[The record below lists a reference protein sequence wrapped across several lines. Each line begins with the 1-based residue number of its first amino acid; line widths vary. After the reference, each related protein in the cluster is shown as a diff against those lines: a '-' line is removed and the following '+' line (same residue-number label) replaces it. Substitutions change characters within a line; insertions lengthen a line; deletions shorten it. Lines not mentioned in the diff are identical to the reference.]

1 MVWSKLTIVFHYDLF
16 HDQFFGVHLLA
27 ISWID
32 ISNQG
37 KGKERKGKG
46 KGKGKGKEMK
56 RKGIYA
62 VYLIFRLLHLFYNYC
77 FLHNQV
83 VWSKLTIVF
92 HHDVFRDQF
101 FGVHLLAIS
110 WIDISN
116 QGKKE
121 RERKGKEGKER
132 ERKGKGKGK
141 ERERKY
147 ERDIWVYLIFRPLH
161 MFYN

>member
-1 MVWSKLTIVFHYDLF
+1 M
-16 HDQFFGVHLLA
+16 A

-37 KGKERKGKG
+37 KGKGKERRRKGKG
-46 KGKGKGKEMK
+46 KRKGKEMK

-92 HHDVFRDQF
+92 HHDLFHDQF
-101 FGVHLLAIS
+101 SGVHLLAIS

-116 QGKKE
+116 QG
-121 RERKGKEGKER
+121 REKGNGKER
-132 ERKGKGKGK
+132 KRKVNGNERAMKRKGKGKRK
-141 ERERKY
+141 ES
-147 ERDIWVYLIFRPLH
+147 
-161 MFYN
+161 